1 MKKTKEGW
9 NCKKKKNK
17 LQKSS
22 KKIVINSD
30 KNNMN
35 QI

>member
-1 MKKTKEGW
+1 MKLQ
-9 NCKKKKNK
+9 KKKKNK

>member
-1 MKKTKEGW
+1 MKLQ
-9 NCKKKKNK
+9 KKKNK